1 MNSAD
6 RIAKAN
12 RAADLLGELEWVFAE
27 VREDMT
33 RALEASALGDVD
45 THHTIA
51 ISLQALKMLRGKL
64 QSVVDDGRL
73 AAAEQEQDNWIRRL
87 RKRGTV

>member
-1 MNSAD
+1 MNTAE

-12 RAADLLGELEWVFAE
+12 RAAELLGELEWVFSE

-33 RALEASALGDVD
+33 RAMEASAIGDVD

-51 ISLQALKMLRGKL
+51 LSLQALKMLRLKL
-64 QSVVDDGRL
+64 QAVVDDGKM
-73 AAAEQEQDNWIRRL
+73 ASAEQEQDNWIRRL
-87 RKRGTV
+87 KKRTV